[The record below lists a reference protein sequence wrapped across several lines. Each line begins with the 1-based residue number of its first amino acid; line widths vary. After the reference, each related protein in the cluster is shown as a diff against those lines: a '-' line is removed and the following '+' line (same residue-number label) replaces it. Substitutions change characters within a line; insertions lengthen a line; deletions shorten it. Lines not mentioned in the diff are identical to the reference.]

1 MIKTRRINTLVLAIC
16 LGFCLAPVPAHA
28 APSAKVLL
36 INSNAAVEKYRV
48 AQEEFQKTL
57 NDQRLMAV
65 DLAGK
70 RPDRAAGRKMEA
82 YDPDLVYAIG
92 AQAYSDAIDRF
103 TKETIVFSSIIN
115 WLRLPMSEDI
125 YGVSNELHSRMPLM
139 LFRYVFPAIKRIG
152 VLHSAQ
158 YTAEWFADAKAQAEE
173 LGITLI
179 GAPVHRKGAYHQQL
193 EALFDRADALW
204 LVPDPLVM
212 PEESDLYGI
221 LDACDAEQWPVFSY
235 HSAFPYFGA
244 VLSVAADNPTIGRQA
259 AKISAAV
266 LSGKPVSE
274 RIQFPAGSHVTLNM
288 EKVKAY
294 GLEYNAG
301 ALGAVNHIIK

>member
-1 MIKTRRINTLVLAIC
+1 MIKTRRINKLL
-16 LGFCLAPVPAHA
+16 LGLWLSLCLAP
-28 APSAKVLL
+28 APVGADSSAKVLL
-36 INSNAAVEKYRV
+36 LNSNAAVEKYRV
-48 AQEEFQKTL
+48 AQEEFKKTL
-57 NDQRLMAV
+57 TDHPVMAM

-70 RPDRAAGRKMEA
+70 TPGRAAGKEMKA
-82 YDPDLVYAIG
+82 YDPELVYAIG
-92 AQAYSDAIDRF
+92 AQAYSQAIDRF
-103 TKETIVFSSIIN
+103 KKEKIVFSSIIN
-115 WLRLPMSEDI
+115 WLRLPMSDDT

-139 LFRYVFPAIKRIG
+139 LFRYIFPTVKRIG
-152 VLHSAQ
+152 VLHSTQ
-158 YTAEWFADAKAQAEE
+158 YTAEWFANAKAQAEE
-173 LGITLI
+173 LGITLV
-179 GAPVHRKGAYHQQL
+179 GASVDRKGDSLRKLAT
-193 EALFDRADALW
+193 LFDRADALW

-212 PEESDLYGI
+212 PEESYLYDI
-221 LDACDAEQWPVFSY
+221 LNACDAQKWPVFGY

-266 LSGKPVSE
+266 LSGKTIAE
-274 RIQFPAGSHVTLNM
+274 RIQFPAGSYVTLNL